1 MRFRRFSHVAPLA
14 LLALAGCHHGHR
26 LRATR
31 AWVRLAAVPG
41 HPAAAYLTLHGG
53 AEDVRLIAVDSDA
66 AGSSELHQSMKTGP
80 DGAATGAMTGQ
91 MTGMQRLDGLDLPAH
106 GTLVFAPGGN
116 HVMLFGVSPQ
126 VKPGGHMTLAI
137 RFEKGQPLQADAVV
151 VGAGDAPP
159 Y

>member
-1 MRFRRFSHVAPLA
+1 MRFRHFLSVAPLA
-14 LLALAGCHHGHR
+14 MLALAGCHHGHR
-26 LRATR
+26 LRATH

-41 HPAAAYLTLHGG
+41 NPAAAYLTLHGG
-53 AEDVRLIAVDSDA
+53 PEDMRLVAVDSDE
-66 AGSSELHQSMKTGP
+66 AGSSELHRSMKTGP
-80 DGAATGAMTGQ
+80 GGATTGQMTGQ
-91 MTGMQRLDGLDLPAH
+91 MTGMQRLDGLALPAH
-106 GTLVFAPGGN
+106 GKIEFAPGGN

-126 VKPGGHMTLAI
+126 VKPGSHMTLAI